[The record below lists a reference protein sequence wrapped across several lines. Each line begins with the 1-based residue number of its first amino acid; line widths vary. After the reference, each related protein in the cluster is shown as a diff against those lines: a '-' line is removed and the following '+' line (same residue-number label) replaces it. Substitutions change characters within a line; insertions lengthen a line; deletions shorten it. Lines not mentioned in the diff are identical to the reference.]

1 MMEVEQPEEYPSEV
15 LQMYEKLDRDKATL
29 DDELAAIQEKLSSID
44 SLRAR
49 LIADYGPP
57 SLSKLKGNQSGIPRP
72 RRGIRVPPRECP
84 LSDEEIMELAD
95 PDAILEALA
104 QALPEPKVFPTE
116 SARWITSVGVVDRDF
131 RSYRVSLRRLMENN
145 PETWRKEA
153 DGGFTHISTE
163 ERNRSTQEPKEANE
177 AQGNEIPDQGNLA
190 LGVTDRVQEIDDT
203 SR

>member
-57 SLSKLKGNQSGIPRP
+57 SLSKLKGNQSGLPRP
-72 RRGIRVPPRECP
+72 RRGSRVPPRECP

-116 SARWITSVGVVDRDF
+116 SARWITGVGVVDRDF
-131 RSYRVSLRRLMENN
+131 RSYRVSLRRIMENN
-145 PETWRKEA
+145 PAVWRKEA
-153 DGGFTHISTE
+153 DGGFTHIPTE
-163 ERNRSTQEPKEANE
+163 ERNRSTQEPGEDADAHGNGGPN
-177 AQGNEIPDQGNLA
+177 QGNRPLEAFERGQK
-190 LGVTDRVQEIDDT
+190 IDD
-203 SR
+203 SLP